1 MSKWFEMKV
10 ETWQV
15 VLVEVEDTEGE
26 EEAMTAAHDEFM
38 GGKDGQITDAI
49 EIADDNLASAKRN
62 ADEVLPL
69 D

>member
-15 VLVEVEDTEGE
+15 VLVEVEDDQGE
-26 EEAMTAAHDEFM
+26 EDAMTAAHEEYM
-38 GGKDGQITDAI
+38 GGKDGQISEAI
-49 EIADDNLASAKRN
+49 LIPSELLENTKRH

-69 D
+69 